1 MKEIDPGRP
10 VSLYLHFPFCVRK
23 CRYCDFLSG
32 PASEEER
39 DNYIDLLCRE
49 IRLRSS
55 EVPGQVDTVF
65 LGGGTPSLMTAAQM
79 RRLMECLSD
88 TFAIL
93 PGAEISMEVN
103 PGTADGEKL
112 RSFRESGI
120 NRISIGVQSFDDE
133 ELRLLGRIH
142 TAGEAREIFRAAR
155 AAGFANIN
163 LDLMS
168 ALPGQKMETW
178 EHTLR
183 EAVRRTGR
191 CITLPGSFWLKTGI
205 AATRSPTMPRKG
217 TRAGTTADI
226 GPDTTIWDSGSA
238 RLLF

>member
-39 DNYIDLLCRE
+39 DNYIELLCRE

-88 TFAIL
+88 LTTKNFGFWGGSTRPAKH
-93 PGAEISMEVN
+93 G
-103 PGTADGEKL
+103 
-112 RSFRESGI
+112 RSFVLQGQPDLP
-120 NRISIGVQSFDDE
+120 ISIW
-133 ELRLLGRIH
+133 
-142 TAGEAREIFRAAR
+142 T
-155 AAGFANIN
+155 
-163 LDLMS
+163 
-168 ALPGQKMETW
+168 
-178 EHTLR
+178 
-183 EAVRRTGR
+183 
-191 CITLPGSFWLKTGI
+191 
-205 AATRSPTMPRKG
+205 
-217 TRAGTTADI
+217 
-226 GPDTTIWDSGSA
+226 
-238 RLLF
+238 

>member
-1 MKEIDPGRP
+1 MKEIGPVRP

-39 DNYIDLLCRE
+39 DNYIELLCRE

-79 RRLMECLSD
+79 HRLMECLSD
-88 TFAIL
+88 AFAIL

-120 NRISIGVQSFDDE
+120 NRISIGVQSGS
-133 ELRLLGRIH
+133 RSACSLLTTKNCGFWGGSTRPAKPGRSFVLQ
-142 TAGEAREIFRAAR
+142 GQP
-155 AAGFANIN
+155 
-163 LDLMS
+163 DLPIS
-168 ALPGQKMETW
+168 
-178 EHTLR
+178 
-183 EAVRRTGR
+183 
-191 CITLPGSFWLKTGI
+191 
-205 AATRSPTMPRKG
+205 
-217 TRAGTTADI
+217 
-226 GPDTTIWDSGSA
+226 IWT
-238 RLLF
+238 